1 MKKQTEMEK
10 EILEQSQKLGDLVS
24 KYVQNYVVTFDMP
37 LIVRDIKIVASGSS
51 YNCAQISKKFFEK
64 IADVPTSVEFSGE
77 FLCDLSK
84 QIDTNSLYFFI
95 SQSGETF
102 DTLNAAN
109 LAKEKGAKTVA
120 IVNNDNSTLYNLCDY
135 KMNINTGVENSIAA
149 TKSFSASI
157 LALYLCAVKIG
168 QNKLKDVASY
178 LKNINELAQNI
189 ASLPENIKNID
200 KAADFLSKR
209 KNFPV
214 VGQGINY
221 EIAREAALKIRET
234 SYIDVNAYS
243 MGEFVHGHVA
253 VLNKIDTL
261 IEILSGDISEFELK
275 NFNRIKDSY
284 KPKSVV
290 ITDNKENLDAKIFVE
305 FPRFEDEIS
314 TTLAKVFII
323 QLLALKIALKL
334 KRNVDSPQGLSK
346 IVQ

>member
-24 KYVQNYVVTFDMP
+24 KYVQNYVVTLDMP

-77 FLCDLSK
+77 FLSDLSK

-178 LKNINELAQNI
+178 LNNINELAQNI

-243 MGEFVHGHVA
+243 MGEFVHGHIA

-275 NFNRIKDSY
+275 NFNRIKDNY

-314 TTLAKVFII
+314 ITLAKVFII